1 RKPQVVGS
9 SPTSSSYEKPQ
20 AVLWGFMVFVVVGSR
35 PTPEAWDE
43 ARPVR
48 WTGRQ
53 PRPPAQ
59 ILVVLATSPGRGS
72 LEKWE

>member
-1 RKPQVVGS
+1 
-9 SPTSSSYEKPQ
+9 
-20 AVLWGFMVFVVVGSR
+20 MVFVVVGSR

-53 PRPPAQ
+53 PRPPA
-59 ILVVLATSPGRGS
+59 LFRVVLGTSPGRGS
-72 LEKWE
+72 QEKWE